1 MKTFTWASILLTFL
15 STAFPETDSIELANG
30 KTVHGV
36 LSGRQSTYVA
46 LTISEGQSKAEIRL
60 NPDEIVCIHFSD
72 SDQKYEAIKQYPA
85 SDPYQTTILLESL
98 VRKRLPYL
106 ELLSHSDETLF
117 AMLLESY
124 IQSGRASDAL
134 DRAKLWRT
142 KLRENEVIDQLD
154 ELQIVAAKNVGELDE
169 AVFYSK
175 RWIDSGKS
183 ASRTAL
189 PWCVLAEKS
198 LREGQTEDALWLAL
212 NPIVF
217 TNPNTPRFIESAY
230 EIAVFSAYQLNNY
243 KYALQLYTDMKL
255 RKLNWPIDSDKAD
268 ILTKLENHDTIQSS
282 NPWFEENSSSN
293 ASNELLKV
301 VGAP

>member
-1 MKTFTWASILLTFL
+1 MKTFTWASMLLAVL
-15 STAFPETDSIELANG
+15 SAAFSASDSIELANG
-30 KTVHGV
+30 KTIHGV
-36 LSGRQSTYVA
+36 LSGRQSIYVA
-46 LTISEGQSKAEIRL
+46 LTISEGQSEAEIRL
-60 NPDEIVCIHFSD
+60 NPSDIIGILFSD
-72 SDQKYEAIKQYPA
+72 SSLKDEVMKQYPA

-106 ELLSHSDETLF
+106 DLLSPSDETLF

-142 KLRENEVIDQLD
+142 KLRANEVIDQLD
-154 ELQIVAAKNVGELDE
+154 ELQIVAAKNIGNLEE

-183 ASRTAL
+183 AVQTTL
-189 PWCVLAEKS
+189 PWCILAEKS
-198 LREGQTEDALWLAL
+198 LNEGQIEDALWLAL
-212 NPIVF
+212 NSIVF
-217 TNPNTPRFIESAY
+217 THPNAPRFIETAY
-230 EIAVFSAYQLNNY
+230 EIAVFSAYQLNEFE
-243 KYALQLYTDMKL
+243 YALQLYTDMKL

-268 ILTKLENHDTIQSS
+268 ILTKLENHETIRSS
-282 NPWFEENSSSN
+282 HPALRENSSSN
-293 ASNELLKV
+293 ASNDLLKV